1 MRRAVAFLT
10 VLGGSAPPA
19 ATTLAWFPL
28 VGALLGAALGALW
41 LGLERVMAP
50 GLAAALVVAAD
61 LVLTGFLHVDGLA
74 DVGDGLIAPLSR
86 ERRLAAMAD
95 PATGAFG
102 VAMVA
107 VTLLVRW
114 SALASARPQV
124 LVVAALW
131 CASRT
136 AMAVVARVL
145 PYARPTGLAH
155 AFLGGPRGRLTVAL
169 TLGGLG
175 ALALAATG
183 GARAV
188 AALVVAVAV
197 AGAVAGFAWRRLGG
211 FTGDV
216 LGALGILAET
226 AGLVVWALR

>member
-1 MRRAVAFLT
+1 MRRALAFLT
-10 VLGGSAPPA
+10 VLGGSAAPGP
-19 ATTLAWFPL
+19 TTLAWFPV

-41 LGLERVMAP
+41 LGLVRVMAP

-61 LVLTGFLHVDGLA
+61 LALTGLLHVDGLA
-74 DVGDGLIAPLSR
+74 DVGDGLIGPLSR

-102 VAMVA
+102 VALVVA
-107 VTLLVRW
+107 TLLVRW
-114 SALASARPQV
+114 AALASARPQV

-136 AMAVVARVL
+136 AMAAVTRIM
-145 PYARPTGLAH
+145 PYARETGLAR
-155 AFLGGPRGRLTVAL
+155 AFLGGPRGRLIVAL
-169 TLGGLG
+169 SLGTLG

-183 GARAV
+183 GVRGVGALVAAAAV
-188 AALVVAVAV
+188 AAGVAVVAR
-197 AGAVAGFAWRRLGG
+197 RRLGG